1 MASSRSSHCAN
12 LARVQPGP
20 VPVDPGADLIDVT
33 LGPGLFPGQIAELG
47 LGHHESVLQLAGPGL
62 QAGQLGDFWQVTS
75 AVIEPG
81 EFGVQI
87 GQVEQAELSL
97 R

>member
-1 MASSRSSHCAN
+1 VAS
-12 LARVQPGP
+12 P

-33 LGPGLFPGQIAELG
+33 LGPGLFPGQVAELG
-47 LGHHESVLQLAGPGL
+47 LGHHESVLQLTGPGL
-62 QAGQLGDFWQVTS
+62 QPGQLGGFRHVAS

-87 GQVEQAELSL
+87 GQFEQAELAL